1 MGKRK
6 IGCLIALATVILA
19 LVGCTALLV
28 DCADHEPP
36 PPYMVDRTEGWEP
49 SFPAKVVNSV
59 NLLDK
64 QQNFESL
71 RALLVPR
78 PVEPLGPVE
87 EEQVEECVRKA
98 LQETF
103 GEAYLE
109 PNGKNATVTESSSGQ
124 AWIYQ
129 DKSVLVAFDK
139 ETGEVWASIDVR
151 LQPHITFLDDKTT
164 FRYDCQLEEL
174 NREQLRW
181 VGTAASGWQTE
192 WNVDISDIELPLDA
206 HSACEIGERTV
217 YEFCRKQP
225 ATGGTVGGA
234 LYIYYCEPSDVYLVV
249 NRYFIQALPREE
261 GDPLFL
267 WGYGSW
273 KDRSRKAR

>member
-1 MGKRK
+1 MKRRTR
-6 IGCLIALATVILA
+6 GCLIALATVILA

-192 WNVDISDIELPLDA
+192 WNVYISDIELPLDA
-206 HSACEIGERTV
+206 QKAYEIGERTV
-217 YEFCRKQP
+217 YEVCRHQP
-225 ATGGTVGGA
+225 AMGRSVGGA
-234 LYIYYCEPSDVYLVV
+234 LYIYYCETSDAYLVV
-249 NRYFIQALPREE
+249 NSFFIQALPREE
-261 GDPLFL
+261 GEPMFL

-273 KDRSRKAR
+273 KDKSRRER

>member
-1 MGKRK
+1 MKRRTR
-6 IGCLIALATVILA
+6 GCLIALATVIAVLA
-19 LVGCTALLV
+19 GCTVLSV
-28 DCADHEPP
+28 YCAGREPP

-49 SFPAKVVNSV
+49 SFPARLIRSV
-59 NLLDK
+59 DSLIQ
-64 QQNFESL
+64 QQNFESWK
-71 RALLVPR
+71 ALLVPR
-78 PVEPLGPVE
+78 PVEPLGPVV
-87 EEQVEECVRKA
+87 EEQVEKCVRKV

-124 AWIYQ
+124 AWIYR
-129 DKSVLVAFDK
+129 DLSVLVAFDK

-206 HSACEIGERTV
+206 HSAYEIGERTV

-225 ATGGTVGGA
+225 AKLGGTGGA
-234 LYIYYCEPSDVYLVV
+234 LYIYYFEPSDVYFVA
-249 NRYFIQALPREE
+249 NETFIQALPREE

-273 KDRSRKAR
+273 KDKSRRER

>member
-1 MGKRK
+1 
-6 IGCLIALATVILA
+6 
-19 LVGCTALLV
+19 
-28 DCADHEPP
+28 
-36 PPYMVDRTEGWEP
+36 MVDRTEGWEP

-206 HSACEIGERTV
+206 HSAYEIGERTV

>member
-28 DCADHEPP
+28 DCADREPP

-71 RALLVPR
+71 QALLVPR
-78 PVEPLGPVE
+78 PVEPLGPVV
-87 EEQVEECVRKA
+87 EEQVEECVRKV

-206 HSACEIGERTV
+206 HSAYEIGERTV

-225 ATGGTVGGA
+225 AKLGGTGGA
-234 LYIYYCEPSDVYLVV
+234 LYIYYFEPSDVYFVA
-249 NRYFIQALPREE
+249 NETFIQALPREE

>member
-19 LVGCTALLV
+19 LVGCSALLV
-28 DCADHEPP
+28 DCADREPP

-71 RALLVPR
+71 QALLVPR
-78 PVEPLGPVE
+78 PVEPLGPVV
-87 EEQVEECVRKA
+87 EEQVEECVRKV

-181 VGTAASGWQTE
+181 IGTAASGWQTE

-206 HSACEIGERTV
+206 HSAYEIGERTV

-225 ATGGTVGGA
+225 AKLGGTGGA
-234 LYIYYCEPSDVYLVV
+234 LYIYYFEPSDVYFVA
-249 NRYFIQALPREE
+249 NETFIQALPREE

>member
-28 DCADHEPP
+28 DCADREPP

-71 RALLVPR
+71 QALLVPR
-78 PVEPLGPVE
+78 PVEPLGPVV
-87 EEQVEECVRKA
+87 EEQVEECVRKV

-109 PNGKNATVTESSSGQ
+109 PNGKNATVTESSNGR
-124 AWIYQ
+124 AWIYR
-129 DKSVLVAFDK
+129 DLSVLVAFDK

-206 HSACEIGERTV
+206 HSAYEIGERTV

-225 ATGGTVGGA
+225 AKLGDTGGRCISIIASPPMCT
-234 LYIYYCEPSDVYLVV
+234 
-249 NRYFIQALPREE
+249 
-261 GDPLFL
+261 L
-267 WGYGSW
+267 W
-273 KDRSRKAR
+273 

>member
-1 MGKRK
+1 MKRRTR
-6 IGCLIALATVILA
+6 GCLIALATVIAVLA
-19 LVGCTALLV
+19 GCTVLSV
-28 DCADHEPP
+28 YCAGREPP

-49 SFPAKVVNSV
+49 SFPATLGNSV
-59 NLLDK
+59 DLLDK
-64 QQNFESL
+64 QQNFESWK
-71 RALLVPR
+71 ALLVPR

-87 EEQVEECVRKA
+87 KEQVEECARKV

-109 PNGKNATVTESSSGQ
+109 PNGKNAAVTESSSGR

-129 DKSVLVAFDK
+129 DWSVLVAFDK
-139 ETGEVWASIDVR
+139 ETGEVWACIDVR

-164 FRYDCQLEEL
+164 FRYKCQLEEL

-181 VGTAASGWQTE
+181 AGTAASGWRTE

-206 HSACEIGERTV
+206 QKAYEIGERTV
-217 YEFCRKQP
+217 YEVCRHQP
-225 ATGGTVGGA
+225 AMGRSVGGA
-234 LYIYYCEPSDVYLVV
+234 LYIYYCETSDAYLVV
-249 NRYFIQALPREE
+249 NSFFIQALPREE
-261 GDPLFL
+261 GEPMFL

-273 KDRSRKAR
+273 KDKSRRER

>member
-1 MGKRK
+1 MKRRTR
-6 IGCLIALATVILA
+6 GCLIALATVIAVLA
-19 LVGCTALLV
+19 GCTVLSV
-28 DCADHEPP
+28 YCAGREPP

-49 SFPAKVVNSV
+49 SFPARLIRSV
-59 NLLDK
+59 DSLIQ
-64 QQNFESL
+64 QQNFESWK
-71 RALLVPR
+71 ALLVPR
-78 PVEPLGPVE
+78 PVEPLGPVV
-87 EEQVEECVRKA
+87 EEQVEKCVRKV

-124 AWIYQ
+124 AWIYR
-129 DKSVLVAFDK
+129 DLSVLVAFDK

-206 HSACEIGERTV
+206 HSAYEIGERTV

-225 ATGGTVGGA
+225 AKLGGTGGA
-234 LYIYYCEPSDVYLVV
+234 LYIYYFEPSDVYFVA
-249 NRYFIQALPREE
+249 NETFIQALPREE